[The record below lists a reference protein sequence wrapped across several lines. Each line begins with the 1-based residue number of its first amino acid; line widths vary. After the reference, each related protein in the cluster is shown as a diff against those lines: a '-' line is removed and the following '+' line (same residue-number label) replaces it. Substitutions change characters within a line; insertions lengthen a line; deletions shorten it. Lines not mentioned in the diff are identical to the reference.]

1 MTAQKP
7 AFAIEE
13 ETLHRTR
20 AGRAL
25 RNRKYRRL
33 VEDQRQ
39 NKRLF
44 TPEIKRFL
52 KSWLV
57 RRRKNPYPN
66 RSEKKDLALKTGL
79 TYVQVCNWFANW
91 RRKLKKSSRE
101 RQRNT
106 WGNLIKDY
114 NTKAQGNVEQFS
126 ISSDDS
132 IWDETA
138 VNTNDLSDEEQLT
151 DPNPDSA
158 SNKDHCYFSAHNY
171 CLQQGPTQKCPSFL
185 QQHPTTCNQLDNNGN
200 RVDRKCSP
208 TSFYHNGGVGAD
220 DYNKRVNRKFIQTS
234 FNNEGKMC
242 MSEKGNSKFV
252 ETSFY
257 NGREDYGL
265 EKDNTKFVKTSFY
278 DGRKDNASQKDN
290 AKFVK
295 TSFYKGEIDNV
306 SEGGSRKF
314 VETSFRDRNLS
325 TKDNRKSTQPSFHN
339 WGPDVSRTD
348 NRKSTSSKTGRLDEF
363 DKVKNKKEKTN
374 PPLSLSKWLESA
386 AKFVPRD
393 SFIAWTTSGKCGGGG
408 GGTSWQDSAKRTR
421 VKDQRRRG
429 KESSPGDVRSK
440 ELDAAE
446 ALTSLSRQ
454 TWITSAAP

>member
-7 AFAIEE
+7 SFAVEE
-13 ETLHRTR
+13 EILHRTR

-101 RQRNT
+101 RNRCT

-138 VNTNDLSDEEQLT
+138 VNTNDLSDVDQLT
-151 DPNPDSA
+151 DHNPDSS
-158 SNKDHCYFSAHNY
+158 SNTDHCYFSVHNCSRQEAH
-171 CLQQGPTQKCPSFL
+171 QKCPT
-185 QQHPTTCNQLDNNGN
+185 QTTCNELDNNGN
-200 RVDRKCSP
+200 RLNRRCNLTSFCNEGSDDYNRKSSAISNVCKRDNRKFTKYHNREGEKDDRKC
-208 TSFYHNGGVGAD
+208 TSLYNGGG
-220 DYNKRVNRKFIQTS
+220 NKEEEEEVK
-234 FNNEGKMC
+234 KM
-242 MSEKGNSKFV
+242 KK
-252 ETSFY
+252 
-257 NGREDYGL
+257 
-265 EKDNTKFVKTSFY
+265 
-278 DGRKDNASQKDN
+278 
-290 AKFVK
+290 
-295 TSFYKGEIDNV
+295 
-306 SEGGSRKF
+306 
-314 VETSFRDRNLS
+314 
-325 TKDNRKSTQPSFHN
+325 KS
-339 WGPDVSRTD
+339 PD
-348 NRKSTSSKTGRLDEF
+348 
-363 DKVKNKKEKTN
+363 
-374 PPLSLSKWLESA
+374 PPLLLSKWLESA

-393 SFIAWTTSGKCGGGG
+393 SFIAWTTSGKCRGGGG
-408 GGTSWQDSAKRTR
+408 GASWPGAAKRTR
-421 VKDQRRRG
+421 VKEQRRHL
-429 KESSPGDVRSK
+429 PGDGRHRE

-454 TWITSAAP
+454 SWITTAP